1 MTRTS
6 KQHAL
11 LAAILGA
18 GLAVT
23 AAHAD
28 APPVRASAGDAV
40 GQAVDQRERILA
52 DLYARYG
59 GGDTTRQLNDENAR
73 KQQRDHDL
81 GHDVGRDVSQGVGR
95 VVADIDRAT
104 FDAQCRRVG
113 RGDKPILASD
123 RQNDFFARTEVRDQ
137 CENVARLDLQI
148 DQMRA
153 HGGSR

>member
-1 MTRTS
+1 MTRTA
-6 KQHAL
+6 KRNAL
-11 LAAILGA
+11 LAAIVGA
-18 GLAVT
+18 GVTIAT

-28 APPVRASAGDAV
+28 APAVRSDAV
-40 GQAVDQRERILA
+40 SQTVDQRERILA

-59 GGDTTRQLNDENAR
+59 GGDTSRQLNSENTRKDER
-73 KQQRDHDL
+73 GHDL
-81 GHDVGRDVSQGVGR
+81 GRDVGRDVKQGVGR

-113 RGDKPILASD
+113 HGDKPILASD
-123 RQNDFFARTEVRDQ
+123 RQSDFFARTEVRDA

-153 HGGSR
+153 HGGTR